1 MGFCLVG
8 GQTRGRELVIAELA
22 GKHLVD
28 RSSVLCK
35 LHLAS
40 KYLLA
45 LLTPDVSVRRPH
57 VVLHLSDVLKHCV
70 TGETVRGGVAYD
82 SMDESRVL
90 VVKPVA
96 AVLAFRCSSNP
107 LLVHTTLFSSCFVVV
122 SITYQLHLDGDLS
135 DDRPLALLQ
144 LHNRLED
151 IALAALA
158 ALLVRLDQ
166 VAALAQL
173 VHRVRCAQVLLQVAD
188 LQIKVSLDQINS
200 LKPPRHCRA
209 EKTFGLSQPF
219 LLPTALVLFSCFYP
233 TPDPLSFASSPFF
246 R

>member
-1 MGFCLVG
+1 MVDQPARADCFLAKATFHFCHVKHRIEEVHCRGVILLGRGTREQFDPMGFCLVG

-107 LLVHTTLFSSCFVVV
+107 LLVHTSLFSSCFVVII
-122 SITYQLHLDGDLS
+122 ITNHFHLDGDLS

-188 LQIKVSLDQINS
+188 LQIKVGLGQI
-200 LKPPRHCRA
+200 K
-209 EKTFGLSQPF
+209 
-219 LLPTALVLFSCFYP
+219 
-233 TPDPLSFASSPFF
+233 
-246 R
+246 